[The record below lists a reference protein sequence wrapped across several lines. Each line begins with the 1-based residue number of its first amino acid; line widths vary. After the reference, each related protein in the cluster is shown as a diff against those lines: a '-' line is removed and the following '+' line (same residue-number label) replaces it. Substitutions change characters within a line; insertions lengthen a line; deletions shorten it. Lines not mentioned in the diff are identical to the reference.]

1 MPQANIVQVIVKICC
16 VADKNRADYSKLV
29 MADIGDIQKM
39 IADEEAALR
48 DQLSEEGLDV
58 SHY

>member
-1 MPQANIVQVIVKICC
+1 
-16 VADKNRADYSKLV
+16 